1 MKYAFPTESE
11 PLEPWF
17 EPLHLVAAAIAGNRL
32 YRFFDCDDFMIMGRV
47 VRTKRPDITLFK
59 HRYTRRY
66 LNLDATG
73 RPYRYIPPRADA
85 DGSGRYVVHRDLRI
99 ALFQLALWD
108 LPWMKPGLEAERCD
122 LSWEEWSHGH
132 LRLV

>member
-32 YRFFDCDDFMIMGRV
+32 YRFFDCDDFMLMGRV

-73 RPYRYIPPRADA
+73 RPYRYTYNATGLPGWLNAVRGARAP
-85 DGSGRYVVHRDLRI
+85 VVRSSRSSSSRGEGQNCFGTAAI
-99 ALFQLALWD
+99 
-108 LPWMKPGLEAERCD
+108 
-122 LSWEEWSHGH
+122 
-132 LRLV
+132 